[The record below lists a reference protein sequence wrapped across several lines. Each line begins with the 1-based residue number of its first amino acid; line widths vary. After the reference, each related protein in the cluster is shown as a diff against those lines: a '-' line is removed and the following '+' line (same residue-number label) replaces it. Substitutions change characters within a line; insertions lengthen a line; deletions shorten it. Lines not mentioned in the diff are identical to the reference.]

1 MRERKYFIVLMIIT
15 TILMAIG
22 IVSTILFSI
31 NLFNSGK
38 GMDNIFEI
46 ILFVFYFAIL
56 ITALVLDIRAITYGS
71 MIIKAMVYQRNS
83 DRAISMPA
91 RVICIIFSVI
101 SFTLFGYFF
110 LSLFVSAIPVFNF
123 PIVLIYTIVN
133 VSLTILVYSIFF
145 CIYPYFKE
153 RKRVYEKKN

>member
-1 MRERKYFIVLMIIT
+1 MIIT
-15 TILMAIG
+15 TILMAVG

-38 GMDNIFEI
+38 VMDNIFEI

-83 DRAISMPA
+83 DRAISMPS

-153 RKRVYEKKN
+153 RNRVYEKKN